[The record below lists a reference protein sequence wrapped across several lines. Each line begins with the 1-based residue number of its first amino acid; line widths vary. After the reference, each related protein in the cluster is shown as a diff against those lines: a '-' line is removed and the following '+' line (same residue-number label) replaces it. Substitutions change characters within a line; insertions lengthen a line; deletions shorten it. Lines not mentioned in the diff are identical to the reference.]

1 MALTE
6 DEYLKRVEEMNPHL
20 KIVSEYKGSKK
31 PIQYICPDCKE
42 VNEIALAQILY
53 RKPIK
58 RCLSCSGRS
67 VAIDEEEY
75 LKRVKEVNPHFEIIS
90 DYEGIKKPIKYVCH
104 NCNQVSEVAR
114 AEQLYSHKYKNN
126 SCSNCNSKKVPFEDF
141 LQKIREI
148 NPKFEIV
155 GEYNGLSKPITYKCP
170 YCSDKISIKSA
181 GWLLDY
187 KNRGCKTCA
196 GFYKLTEFEYLKR
209 VKEINPNLKI
219 LSKYKG
225 ANKSITYKCPNCKGR
240 GKLMAHTLYRKE
252 IIDCQQCSDNVS
264 YGERITKGFLEE
276 LGFKFKT
283 QHVFENLAYK
293 SSLRFDFYLPN
304 EDVCIEYQGRQHYEP
319 IDYFGGERT
328 YLEQVKRDELKRK
341 FCKSNGIKLI
351 EIPYYEKDI
360 KGFLLNE
367 LDLKIVA

>member
-67 VAIDEEEY
+67 VAI
-75 LKRVKEVNPHFEIIS
+75 
-90 DYEGIKKPIKYVCH
+90 
-104 NCNQVSEVAR
+104 
-114 AEQLYSHKYKNN
+114 
-126 SCSNCNSKKVPFEDF
+126 CNSKKVPFEDF

>member
-75 LKRVKEVNPHFEIIS
+75 LKRVKEVNPHFKIIS
-90 DYEGIKKPIKYVCH
+90 
-104 NCNQVSEVAR
+104 
-114 AEQLYSHKYKNN
+114 
-126 SCSNCNSKKVPFEDF
+126 
-141 LQKIREI
+141 
-148 NPKFEIV
+148 
-155 GEYNGLSKPITYKCP
+155 EYNGLSKPITYKCP